1 MPSLF
6 LRIFLGFWLV
16 IGVLLAAAILVVW
29 QVAEQRREA
38 WQQFDPRAVHIE
50 ASQVLSG
57 GGPEALREWLQDG
70 AGLPP
75 ELRLFVLLED
85 GRDIL
90 GRPLPEV
97 LVAELARLRAVA
109 QQLNRPRALPPNFRP
124 ARPIPQII
132 GPDGRV
138 YSLFLFRRPGAALR
152 LLPDL
157 PVRVTLLLFALAVS
171 AGVAW
176 LLAGTL
182 SRPVKSLRDA
192 TRALAG
198 GSLDTRV
205 GGPIVSRRDE
215 LGSLARD
222 FNDMAAQLEASQR
235 SQRELLRNVSHELRS
250 PLARMRVALGLAQR
264 DAGDL
269 PALARIEKESDRLD
283 WLIGEI
289 MDFARADSGRG
300 PRSEEFDM
308 TAMLRELARDAR
320 FEGGDD
326 GPRIELEAPPG
337 LLVRAQRAS
346 LASAVENVLRNAA
359 HHAEQRVDVRL
370 SRDPEGLAVT
380 IADDGGGVPD
390 EELGLLFEPFYRGDK
405 VGTAGLGL
413 AIARR
418 VTELHAGSI
427 VARNREDGGLQ
438 VTITLPATALVSQR
452 AS

>member
-16 IGVLLAAAILVVW
+16 IGVLLAAAIMVVW

-57 GGPEALREWLQDG
+57 GGPAALREWVADG

-75 ELRLFVLLED
+75 ELRLYVLLAD

-109 QQLNRPRALPPNFRP
+109 EELDRPRALPPNFRP

-132 GPDGRV
+132 GPGGRV
-138 YSLFLFRRPGAALR
+138 YSLFLFRRPGAAAR
-152 LLPDL
+152 LLPAV
-157 PVRVTLLLFALAVS
+157 PVRMTLLLFALAVS

-176 LLAGTL
+176 LLARTL
-182 SRPVKSLRDA
+182 SRPVTSLRDA
-192 TRALAG
+192 TRALADG
-198 GSLDTRV
+198 NLDTRV
-205 GGPIVSRRDE
+205 GHPIAKRRDE
-215 LGSLARD
+215 LGGLARD
-222 FNDMAAQLEASQR
+222 FNEMAAQLEASLR

-264 DAGDL
+264 DAGEL
-269 PALARIEKESDRLD
+269 PALARIERESDRLD

-300 PRSEEFDM
+300 PRSEEFDL
-308 TAMLRELARDAR
+308 TAMLRELVRDAR
-320 FEGGDD
+320 FESGGD
-326 GPRIELEAPPG
+326 GPRIELDAPAG
-337 LLVRAQRAS
+337 LPVRAQRAG

-359 HHAEQRVDVRL
+359 HHAERRVDVRV
-370 SRDPEGLAVT
+370 SREAGGLAITV
-380 IADDGGGVPD
+380 ADDGGGVPE

-418 VTELHAGSI
+418 VTELHDGTIS
-427 VARNREDGGLQ
+427 ARNREDGGLQ
-438 VTITLPATALVSQR
+438 VTIILPGTLLRSQR
-452 AS
+452 PS

>member
-16 IGVLLAAAILVVW
+16 IGVLLAAAILVAW
-29 QVAEQRREA
+29 QAAEQRREA

-57 GGPEALREWLQDG
+57 GGPEALREWLEEG

-75 ELRLFVLLED
+75 ELQLYVLMED

-90 GRPLPEV
+90 GRPLPQV

-109 QQLNRPRALPPNFRP
+109 QELNRPRALPPNFRP

-132 GPDGRV
+132 GPDDRV
-138 YSLFLFRRPGAALR
+138 YSLFLFRRPSGAGR

-182 SRPVKSLRDA
+182 SRPVKTLRDA
-192 TRALAG
+192 TRALAEG
-198 GSLDTRV
+198 NLDTRV
-205 GGPIVSRRDE
+205 GDPIMSRRDE

-222 FNDMAAQLEASQR
+222 FNEMAAQLEASLR

-250 PLARMRVALGLAQR
+250 PLARIKVALGLAQR
-264 DAGDL
+264 DAGEL
-269 PALARIEKESDRLD
+269 PALARIETESDRLD

-300 PRSEEFDM
+300 PRSEEFDL
-308 TAMLRELARDAR
+308 TAMLRELVRDAR
-320 FEGGDD
+320 FESGDD
-326 GPRIELEAPPG
+326 GPRIELEAPAG
-337 LLVRAQRAS
+337 VMVRAQRAG

-359 HHAEQRVDVRL
+359 HHAGRRVDVRL
-370 SRDPEGLAVT
+370 TRDPGGLT
-380 IADDGGGVPD
+380 ISIADDGGGVPE

-418 VTELHAGSI
+418 VTELHDGTI
-427 VARNREDGGLQ
+427 TARNRPDGGLQ
-438 VTITLPATALVSQR
+438 VSISLPAAVLRTQR
-452 AS
+452 PS

>member
-16 IGVLLAAAILVVW
+16 IGVLLAAAIMVVW

-57 GGPEALREWLQDG
+57 GGPAALREWVADG

-75 ELRLFVLLED
+75 ELRLYVLLAD

-109 QQLNRPRALPPNFRP
+109 EELDRPRALPPNFRP

-132 GPDGRV
+132 GPEGRV
-138 YSLFLFRRPGAALR
+138 YSLFLFRRPGAAAR
-152 LLPDL
+152 LLPAV
-157 PVRVTLLLFALAVS
+157 PVRMTLLLFALAVS

-176 LLAGTL
+176 LLARTL
-182 SRPVKSLRDA
+182 SRPVTSLRDA
-192 TRALAG
+192 TRALADG
-198 GSLDTRV
+198 NLDTRV
-205 GGPIVSRRDE
+205 GHPIAKRRDE
-215 LGSLARD
+215 LGGLARD
-222 FNDMAAQLEASQR
+222 FNEMAAQLEASLR

-264 DAGDL
+264 DAGEL
-269 PALARIEKESDRLD
+269 PALARIERESDRLD

-300 PRSEEFDM
+300 PRSEEFDL
-308 TAMLRELARDAR
+308 TAMLRELVRDAR
-320 FEGGDD
+320 FESGGD
-326 GPRIELEAPPG
+326 GPRIELDAPAG
-337 LLVRAQRAS
+337 LPVRAQRAG

-359 HHAEQRVDVRL
+359 HHAERRVDVRV
-370 SRDPEGLAVT
+370 SREADGLAITV
-380 IADDGGGVPD
+380 ADDGGGVPE

-418 VTELHAGSI
+418 VTELHDGTIS
-427 VARNREDGGLQ
+427 ARNREDGGLQ
-438 VTITLPATALVSQR
+438 VTITLPATLLKSQR
-452 AS
+452 PS

>member
-16 IGVLLAAAILVVW
+16 IGLLLAAAIMVVW

-57 GGPEALREWLQDG
+57 GGPAALREWVADG

-75 ELRLFVLLED
+75 ELRLYVLLAD

-109 QQLNRPRALPPNFRP
+109 EELSRPRALPPNFRP

-132 GPDGRV
+132 GPEGRV
-138 YSLFLFRRPGAALR
+138 YSLFLFRRPGAAAR
-152 LLPDL
+152 LLPAV
-157 PVRVTLLLFALAVS
+157 PVRMTLLLFALAVS

-176 LLAGTL
+176 LLARTL
-182 SRPVKSLRDA
+182 SRPVTGLRDA
-192 TRALAG
+192 TLALADG
-198 GSLDTRV
+198 NLDTRV
-205 GGPIVSRRDE
+205 GHPIVERRDE
-215 LGSLARD
+215 LGGLARD
-222 FNDMAAQLEASQR
+222 FNEMAAQLEASLR

-264 DAGDL
+264 DAGEL
-269 PALARIEKESDRLD
+269 PALARIERESDRLD

-300 PRSEEFDM
+300 PRSEEFDL
-308 TAMLRELARDAR
+308 TAMLRELVRDAR
-320 FEGGDD
+320 FESGDD
-326 GPRIELEAPPG
+326 GPRIELEAPAG
-337 LLVRAQRAS
+337 ILVRAQRS
-346 LASAVENVLRNAA
+346 GLASAVENVLRNAA
-359 HHAEQRVDVRL
+359 HHADRRVDVGV
-370 SRDPEGLAVT
+370 SREADGLAITV
-380 IADDGGGVPD
+380 ADDGGGVPE

-418 VTELHAGSI
+418 VTELHDGTIS
-427 VARNREDGGLQ
+427 ARNRQDGGLQ
-438 VTITLPATALVSQR
+438 VTITLPPTLLKSQR
-452 AS
+452 PS

>member
-16 IGVLLAAAILVVW
+16 IGVLLAAAIMVVW

-57 GGPEALREWLQDG
+57 GGPAALREWVAEG

-75 ELRLFVLLED
+75 ELRLYVLLAD

-90 GRPLPEV
+90 DRPLPEV

-109 QQLNRPRALPPNFRP
+109 EELDRPRALPPNFRP

-132 GPDGRV
+132 GPEGRV
-138 YSLFLFRRPGAALR
+138 YSLFLFRRPGAAAR
-152 LLPDL
+152 LLPAV
-157 PVRVTLLLFALAVS
+157 PVRMTLLLFALAVS

-176 LLAGTL
+176 LLARTL
-182 SRPVKSLRDA
+182 SRPVTSLRDA
-192 TRALAG
+192 TRALADG
-198 GSLDTRV
+198 NLDTRV
-205 GGPIVSRRDE
+205 GHPIAKRRDE
-215 LGSLARD
+215 LGGLARD
-222 FNDMAAQLEASQR
+222 FNEMAAQLEASLR

-264 DAGDL
+264 DAGEL
-269 PALARIEKESDRLD
+269 PALARIERESDRLD

-300 PRSEEFDM
+300 PRSEEFDL
-308 TAMLRELARDAR
+308 TAMLRELVRDAR
-320 FEGGDD
+320 FESGGD
-326 GPRIELEAPPG
+326 GPRIELDAPVG
-337 LLVRAQRAS
+337 LPVRAQRAG

-359 HHAEQRVDVRL
+359 HHAERRVDVRV
-370 SRDPEGLAVT
+370 SRETDGLAIT
-380 IADDGGGVPD
+380 IADDGGGVPE

-418 VTELHAGSI
+418 VTELHDGAIS
-427 VARNREDGGLQ
+427 ARNREDGGLQ
-438 VTITLPATALVSQR
+438 VTIILPGTLLRSQR
-452 AS
+452 PS

>member
-16 IGVLLAAAILVVW
+16 IGLLLAAAIMVVW

-57 GGPEALREWLQDG
+57 GGPAALREWVADG

-75 ELRLFVLLED
+75 ELRLYVLLAD

-109 QQLNRPRALPPNFRP
+109 EELSRPRALPPNFRP

-132 GPDGRV
+132 GPEGRV
-138 YSLFLFRRPGAALR
+138 YSLFLFRRPGAAAR
-152 LLPDL
+152 LLPAV
-157 PVRVTLLLFALAVS
+157 PVRMTLLLFALAVS

-176 LLAGTL
+176 LLARTL
-182 SRPVKSLRDA
+182 SRPVTGLRDA
-192 TRALAG
+192 TLALADG
-198 GSLDTRV
+198 NLDTRV
-205 GGPIVSRRDE
+205 GHPIVERRDE
-215 LGSLARD
+215 LGGLARD
-222 FNDMAAQLEASQR
+222 FNEMAAQLEASLR

-264 DAGDL
+264 DAGEL
-269 PALARIEKESDRLD
+269 PALARIERESDRLD

-300 PRSEEFDM
+300 PRSEEFDL
-308 TAMLRELARDAR
+308 TAMLRELVRDAR
-320 FEGGDD
+320 FESGDD
-326 GPRIELEAPPG
+326 GPRIELEAPAG
-337 LLVRAQRAS
+337 ILVRAQRS
-346 LASAVENVLRNAA
+346 GLASAVENVLRNAA
-359 HHAEQRVDVRL
+359 HHADRRVDVGV
-370 SRDPEGLAVT
+370 SREADGLAITV
-380 IADDGGGVPD
+380 ADDGGGVPE

-418 VTELHAGSI
+418 VTELHDGTIS
-427 VARNREDGGLQ
+427 ARNRQDGGLQ
-438 VTITLPATALVSQR
+438 VTITLPATLLKSQR
-452 AS
+452 PS

>member
-16 IGVLLAAAILVVW
+16 IGLLLAAAIMVVW

-57 GGPEALREWLQDG
+57 GGPAALREWVADG

-75 ELRLFVLLED
+75 ELRLYVLLAD

-109 QQLNRPRALPPNFRP
+109 EELDRPRALPPNFRP

-132 GPDGRV
+132 GPEGRV
-138 YSLFLFRRPGAALR
+138 YSLFLFRRPGAAAR
-152 LLPDL
+152 LLPAV
-157 PVRVTLLLFALAVS
+157 PVRMTLLLFALAVS

-176 LLAGTL
+176 LLARTL
-182 SRPVKSLRDA
+182 SRPVTGLRDA
-192 TRALAG
+192 TRALADG
-198 GSLDTRV
+198 NLDTRV
-205 GGPIVSRRDE
+205 GHPIVKRRDE
-215 LGSLARD
+215 LGGLARD
-222 FNDMAAQLEASQR
+222 FNEMAAQLEASLR

-264 DAGDL
+264 EAGEL
-269 PALARIEKESDRLD
+269 PALARIERESDRLD

-300 PRSEEFDM
+300 PRSEEFDL
-308 TAMLRELARDAR
+308 TAMLRELVRDAR
-320 FEGGDD
+320 FESGDD
-326 GPRIELEAPPG
+326 GPRIELEAPAG
-337 LLVRAQRAS
+337 ILVRAQRS
-346 LASAVENVLRNAA
+346 GLASAVENVLRNAA
-359 HHAEQRVDVRL
+359 HHAERRVDVGVDREA
-370 SRDPEGLAVT
+370 DGLAITV
-380 IADDGGGVPD
+380 ADDGGGVPE

-418 VTELHAGSI
+418 VTELHDGTIS
-427 VARNREDGGLQ
+427 ARNRQDGGLQ
-438 VTITLPATALVSQR
+438 VTITLPATLLKSQR
-452 AS
+452 PS